1 MTSYLKATAMAAT
14 CVVAFCADVTP
25 DAVLGFRFLSDANAV
40 VGAPVTP
47 GSVAGVARRTTRRT
61 VAVASTTT
69 ATTSSAQAATTHSRT
84 HSSSPP
90 RLPSNL
96 RQPSSSQRRHSNR
109 PPSRHN
115 RPQQPARHWP
125 LGRSSQRCPRAARR

>member
-1 MTSYLKATAMAAT
+1 MTNFLKVTAMTAT
-14 CVVAFCADVTP
+14 CAVAFCAGVTP

-69 ATTSSAQAATTHSRT
+69 ATATSAEAATT
-84 HSSSPP
+84 
-90 RLPSNL
+90 
-96 RQPSSSQRRHSNR
+96 RR
-109 PPSRHN
+109 
-115 RPQQPARHWP
+115 
-125 LGRSSQRCPRAARR
+125 RSGHR